1 MLNTIYKNESMF
13 CTAVKHAKRLS
24 KRMNSKQKS
33 TDDSDDDDEDDMVRF
48 IYK

>member
-1 MLNTIYKNESMF
+1 MF

-48 IYK
+48 ITDPPPSFAL